1 MLSGGGGEAEA
12 EADQMHTIN
21 VDSAKVRI
29 GSTLD
34 EL

>member
-1 MLSGGGGEAEA
+1 MLSGGGGGEAEA
-12 EADQMHTIN
+12 DEMHKIN